1 MAMIRCSSLHLLTGC
16 FALFVF
22 AGDIAAD
29 SIADLCGNHCVSE
42 SSGSDSDHEKT
53 PCSHCSCAVHNGS
66 MIASSPAVQFFGGF
80 ESSEFISAS
89 DQSALAGL
97 PVPIDHPPQIA

>member
-1 MAMIRCSSLHLLTGC
+1 MGMIRCSWIHLLTGC

-22 AGDIAAD
+22 AGDITAD
-29 SIADLCGNHCVSE
+29 SIADLCGDHCVSE
-42 SSGSDSDHEKT
+42 SSGSASDHEKT

-66 MIASSPAVQFFGGF
+66 VIASSLAAQFYGGF
-80 ESSEFISAS
+80 ETSEFVFAS

-97 PVPIDHPPQIA
+97 PVPIDHPPQVA